1 MANRWHRYI
10 RTTEGPVE
18 AVDAHVFLSTSLVNE
33 TPQLFG
39 FEDYVWYPAGA
50 APTIPPQ
57 YAAYQQLFGV
67 EATGTS
73 VWLYLTT
80 DLPAPES
87 GVWYYE
93 TAISGN
99 FSGAIELETLIG
111 GGYRFRVPIAVSDH
125 PPRDIEVGDPPGTY
139 SVVDRSVAF
148 SGTINFFMELEG
160 VLYGP
165 ATLVVAGE
173 TYFELSP
180 S

>member
-1 MANRWHRYI
+1 MALSHHRPPSPGI
-10 RTTEGPVE
+10 EV
-18 AVDAHVFLSTSLVNE
+18 LV
-33 TPQLFG
+33 L
-39 FEDYVWYPAGA
+39 
-50 APTIPPQ
+50 
-57 YAAYQQLFGV
+57 
-67 EATGTS
+67 
-73 VWLYLTT
+73 
-80 DLPAPES
+80 
-87 GVWYYE
+87 

-139 SVVDRSVAF
+139 SVVDHSVAF